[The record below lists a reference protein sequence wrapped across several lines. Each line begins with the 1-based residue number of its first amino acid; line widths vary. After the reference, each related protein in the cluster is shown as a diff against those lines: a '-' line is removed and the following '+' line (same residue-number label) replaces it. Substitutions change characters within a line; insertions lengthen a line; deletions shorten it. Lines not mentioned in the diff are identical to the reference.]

1 MVVVSL
7 NAEMLKKS
15 KVKKLV
21 IIPHVASGK
30 GDPVVLS
37 VIRGSVL
44 SSRLPVS
51 LCSVVGITTV
61 NGELALSVVWTIVI
75 FLGSVVSSAV
85 VASRPILR
93 GSAVGILVD
102 SAAFEARNKYVKIGL
117 NFIKLGMV

>member
-30 GDPVVLS
+30 GAPVVLS

-61 NGELALSVVWTIVI
+61 NGELALPVVWSVVI
-75 FLGSVVSSAV
+75 FLGSVVTSAV
-85 VASRPILR
+85 VASGPILR

-102 SAAFEARNKYVKIGL
+102 AAAFEA
-117 NFIKLGMV
+117 